1 MKTDIM
7 FRRVLTAL
15 AFAAVLALP
24 PAPARA
30 QTNDPA
36 KPQTNA
42 PVQFDLEIQNGNL
55 LTPIPGNP
63 RRNRNTDANLGNIV
77 ELLREMHP
85 EANIVMDQE
94 VAGNHVY
101 SLRIHA
107 SLLTDELEAIRV
119 ASGGCFNWRIFD
131 PQSAKQLFILVP
143 SDKFLQEQA
152 KEKSARR
159 SPEVEVFNFSSYFAQ
174 HRESG
179 MDDAKFLAFKEQ
191 TIDKTKDII
200 RQTLAS
206 FDPQDTMN
214 FQFHQGANLLVVT
227 GTLDEIYV
235 AKKIINAMIEK
246 TSGDLSPFK
255 KLEDARK
262 KANSSGTSTP

>member
-36 KPQTNA
+36 KAQSNA
-42 PVQFDLEIQNGNL
+42 PVQFDLEIQNGKL
-55 LTPIPGNP
+55 LTPGPGNP
-63 RRNRNTDANLGNIV
+63 HGNTDANLGIIL
-77 ELLREMHP
+77 ELLREKHP
-85 EANIVMDQE
+85 EANIVMDQK
-94 VAGNHVY
+94 VAGNRVGF
-101 SLRIHA
+101 LKIHA
-107 SLLTDELEAIRV
+107 ARLTDELEAIRV
-119 ASGGCFNWRIFD
+119 ASGSCFNWRIFD

-152 KEKSARR
+152 KEEFARR

-214 FQFHQGANLLVVT
+214 FQFHPGANLLVVT
-227 GTLDEIYV
+227 GTQDEINV
-235 AKKIINAMIEK
+235 ARKIINAMIEK